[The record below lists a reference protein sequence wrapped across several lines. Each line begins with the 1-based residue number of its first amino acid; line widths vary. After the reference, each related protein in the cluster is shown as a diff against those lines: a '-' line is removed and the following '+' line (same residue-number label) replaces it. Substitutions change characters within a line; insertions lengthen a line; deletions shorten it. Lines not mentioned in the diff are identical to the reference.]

1 MASKLDLANAK
12 LKNNQMDKMITSK
25 IEKKGFLWL
34 IFRSIE
40 VLANHSPMI
49 FKQYLG
55 YNKI

>member
-12 LKNNQMDKMITSK
+12 LKKQSDGQDDNMQK
-25 IEKKGFLWL
+25 KKGFLWL
-34 IFRSIE
+34 ILRSIE

>member
-12 LKNNQMDKMITSK
+12 LKNNQMDKMITRK

-34 IFRSIE
+34 ILRSIE
-40 VLANHSPMI
+40 ALVNHYPMI